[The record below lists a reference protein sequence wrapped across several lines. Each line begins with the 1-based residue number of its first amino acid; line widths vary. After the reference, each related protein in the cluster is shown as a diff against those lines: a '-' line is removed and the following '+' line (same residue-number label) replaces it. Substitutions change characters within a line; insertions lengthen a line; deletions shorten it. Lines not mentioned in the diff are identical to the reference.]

1 MAQRR
6 MFSNKITDTDT
17 FLDMPASAQNL
28 YFHLNMHADDDG
40 FLGNAKTIR
49 RMIGASEDDLK
60 ILVAKG
66 FLLMFD
72 DGVTVIRDWR
82 IHNYIQKDRYHQT
95 MYQEH
100 KKQLTINHNHQYEF
114 VSNPDTKGI
123 QDGSNSDPK
132 RIQSGSNVDP
142 SRTQNG
148 SNEKEVTKSKDEQ
161 TPSGQATEPMDPE
174 CIQDG
179 SKMDPQVRVRLGK
192 SKDRVTTTT
201 DTKLNNATTV
211 ESGGNFQHTHEDV
224 FNHWQGDWGFPNTY
238 ITQDLD
244 EWIKGFGPDVIYYTI
259 DYALSKNVTARKAD
273 PFMAEV
279 IKNYRAKQVKTV
291 DDAIRVN
298 AEFDSRGNYYS
309 RKPIRREVIPE
320 FMKKDLE
327 SDHNQNGAPKVQ
339 DDYVMPDD
347 SMDPM
352 PK

>member
-1 MAQRR
+1 MYTRW
-6 MFSNKITDTDT
+6 I
-17 FLDMPASAQNL
+17 QN
-28 YFHLNMHADDDG
+28 
-40 FLGNAKTIR
+40 
-49 RMIGASEDDLK
+49 
-60 ILVAKG
+60 
-66 FLLMFD
+66 
-72 DGVTVIRDWR
+72 
-82 IHNYIQKDRYHQT
+82 
-95 MYQEH
+95 
-100 KKQLTINHNHQYEF
+100 
-114 VSNPDTKGI
+114 
-123 QDGSNSDPK
+123 
-132 RIQSGSNVDP
+132 
-142 SRTQNG
+142 
-148 SNEKEVTKSKDEQ
+148 
-161 TPSGQATEPMDPE
+161 
-174 CIQDG
+174 G

-238 ITQDLD
+238 ISQDLD

-273 PFMAEV
+273 PFMTEV

-298 AEFDSRGNYYS
+298 AEFDSKGNYYS

-327 SDHNQNGAPKVQ
+327 NVPKQNGAPQVQ

>member
-1 MAQRR
+1 
-6 MFSNKITDTDT
+6 
-17 FLDMPASAQNL
+17 
-28 YFHLNMHADDDG
+28 
-40 FLGNAKTIR
+40 
-49 RMIGASEDDLK
+49 
-60 ILVAKG
+60 
-66 FLLMFD
+66 
-72 DGVTVIRDWR
+72 
-82 IHNYIQKDRYHQT
+82 
-95 MYQEH
+95 
-100 KKQLTINHNHQYEF
+100 
-114 VSNPDTKGI
+114 
-123 QDGSNSDPK
+123 
-132 RIQSGSNVDP
+132 
-142 SRTQNG
+142 
-148 SNEKEVTKSKDEQ
+148 
-161 TPSGQATEPMDPE
+161 
-174 CIQDG
+174 
-179 SKMDPQVRVRLGK
+179 MDPQVRVRLGK

-211 ESGGNFQHTHEDV
+211 ESGGNFQHTYEDV

-244 EWIKGFGPDVIYYTI
+244 EWIKGFGPDIIYYTI

-273 PFMAEV
+273 PFMTEV

-327 SDHNQNGAPKVQ
+327 NVPKQNDASQVQ